1 MSLRNHFKTD
11 QRLEQKGVEFD
22 YGDAVITMARAGG
35 SNRSYKTAL
44 TKALRPYRASIDAET
59 IREEQL
65 FPILVKPF
73 VEHVILN
80 WQTRN
85 SKGELVAG
93 IEGPDGVDSPTV
105 PFNTENAVKFLQEVP
120 DLFYRLSGDASSAR
134 AFLADLETAAK
145 N

>member
-1 MSLRNHFKTD
+1 ME
-11 QRLEQKGVEFD
+11 LEQRGVEFD

-35 SNRSYKTAL
+35 SNRRYKAAL
-44 TKALRPYRASIDAET
+44 AKEMRPHRAAIDADT
-59 IREEQL
+59 IREDT
-65 FPILVKPF
+65 ILPMMLKPF

-93 IEGPDGVDSPTV
+93 IESPEGVDAPPL
-105 PFNTENAVKFLQEVP
+105 PFTHENAI
-120 DLFYRLSGDASSAR
+120 
-134 AFLADLETAAK
+134 AFLKECPELFFKLQSDAVSPKGFLKTLENAAK